1 MTSRDNDR
9 VFDYVIVGAGTAG
22 CVLANR
28 LSEDQANRVCLIEAG
43 PKDSN
48 PFIHVPALVAA
59 AMVRPSIVW
68 GYWSAPQPNLNGR
81 KVPIPRVASSVVRA
95 RSTAWCISAAIRETT
110 TIGLRRGTEA
120 GAIKKCSP
128 ISSVPRTTMPSM
140 ALLITE
146 KAGR

>member
-1 MTSRDNDR
+1 MTSQDNDR

-28 LSEDQANRVCLIEAG
+28 LSEDPANRVCLIEAG

-68 GYWSAPQPNLNGR
+68 GYWSAPQQNLNGR
-81 KVPIPRVASSVVRA
+81 KVPRLMNSTSSSGISRIRSRPGVPTSSA
-95 RSTAWCISAAIRETT
+95 RRWQ
-110 TIGLRRGTEA
+110 GWW
-120 GAIKKCSP
+120 
-128 ISSVPRTTMPSM
+128 
-140 ALLITE
+140 
-146 KAGR
+146 